1 MKESPAWLK
10 MLVEVSAQESAMGTV
25 RMCDAVLAG
34 SAPGGNIKNGGKVR
48 NEIRKGYLKQ
58 AGF

>member
-1 MKESPAWLK
+1 MSESPAWLL
-10 MLVEVSAQESAMGTV
+10 MLAEASAQESAMGTV
-25 RMCDAVLAG
+25 RMADAVLAG

-48 NEIRKGYLKQ
+48 DEIRKGYLKQ

>member
-1 MKESPAWLK
+1 MNESPAWLL
-10 MLVEVSAQESAMGTV
+10 MLAEASAQESAIGTV

-48 NEIRKGYLKQ
+48 NKIRNGYMKQ